1 MKMTK
6 TGLGALAI
14 LTTGI
19 FAFTVR
25 EEGGS
30 ISGKVIPESSATEAW
45 AIQGADTVKSAIVD
59 GTFSIQ
65 PVKAGTYT
73 VIINVKTPYKNATLE
88 DVTVKDGKVTDFGE
102 ITLEQ

>member
-1 MKMTK
+1 MSKF
-6 TGLGALAI
+6 GLGALVL

-19 FAFTVR
+19 FAFSVT

-30 ISGKVIPESSATEAW
+30 ISGKVVPEGSATEAW
-45 AIQGADTVKSAIVD
+45 AINGSDTVKTAIVE

-73 VIINVKTPYKNATLE
+73 VIINVKTPYKNTTLE

-102 ITLEQ
+102 IKLEE